1 MNLFDSH
8 AHYNDEKFDNDRKEI
23 IEQTLKNG
31 VSNFVVAGYNI
42 ESSKKALNIVKEYKE
57 LYSIVGISP
66 NDIEDIKEDKDI
78 DTNILEIEKLI
89 KADDNGKIVAV
100 GEIGLDY
107 YWNKENKEL
116 QKIIFKKQIELANKY
131 NLPIVIHTR
140 DAINDTLEIIKNN
153 EVKNRGVFHCCPL
166 NRELVKEALKLGYYI
181 SLSGVVT
188 FKNAKNAN
196 EIIEM
201 IPENRILI
209 ETDSPYLAPEPVR
222 GTRNNCMNVKYVA
235 EKIGKIKK
243 GKYTYIIFS
252 KDFPK
257 SAGNPSSVSA
267 EVEETTGNRLA
278 LLCLVAALQRL
289 RRPSL
294 LTIHTDN
301 RYLQNGYQSIS
312 AWKEN
317 GWTRTGNQELR
328 NADLW
333 QQVDKLLS
341 GHAVRFKIES

>member
-31 VSNFVVAGYNI
+31 VSNFIVAGYNI

-78 DTNILEIEKLI
+78 DTNILKIEKLI
-89 KADDNGKIVAV
+89 KADGNGKIVAV

-153 EVKNRGVFHCCPL
+153 EVKNRGIFHCCPL

-196 EIIEM
+196 KIIEM

-235 EKIGKIKK
+235 EKIGKIKNK
-243 GKYTYIIFS
+243 TL
-252 KDFPK
+252 
-257 SAGNPSSVSA
+257 
-267 EVEETTGNRLA
+267 EEIADITNKNTK
-278 LLCLVAALQRL
+278 
-289 RRPSL
+289 
-294 LTIHTDN
+294 TI
-301 RYLQNGYQSIS
+301 
-312 AWKEN
+312 
-317 GWTRTGNQELR
+317 
-328 NADLW
+328 
-333 QQVDKLLS
+333 
-341 GHAVRFKIES
+341 FKI